1 MNKKGLYKALS
12 VILVVAMLLPMLPA
26 RVIKAE
32 EETVFNPDGETS
44 VATPSAITLMAVG
57 DNTTLNLLD
66 GIITVTNQTYVQKTA
81 GGTVVSQGDITGEL
95 ILTGNQ
101 ANSWNVTLSGANIP
115 AIRFKNISTNGYLTG
130 TASGDLNI
138 TVDGTCNFTNGILYN
153 LSNIRNIYIT
163 GMDGNVVKN
172 KPSIDGSAN
181 TENIVIENVN
191 FNISD
196 VVSGARVQTYQ
207 NVNIVDCTSTGG
219 PLQVNNA
226 NTGTAHNYMTTVKD
240 CEFQNF
246 GLTAYTNV
254 LIDNV
259 TVTDGNSTQSSYSIS
274 NANSAADTF
283 IIKNSNINVCQ
294 LVGGGSTVK
303 ILNSKIECKKY
314 PFDFDKVGT
323 VYIEG
328 STLITDASFTTYDLH
343 TLSNDS
349 VCLVD
354 NSIIFQ
360 GNPIST
366 KRFFNF
372 SSVKA
377 RFDPLDNMGNRLFL
391 NKVRVPGASTSMV
404 TVSINGRDEV
414 NLGTDS
420 NGYLYLYLPTGEHTV
435 FVTDVNGLNYT
446 KTFTSIG
453 TRESSTTSNNVGD
466 LDPAKA
472 FTNIATPYVNAAI
485 QYSFDNTN
493 WNNATTDAA
502 GYFKAVIPDNANHI
516 YIKLIST
523 GEVKHA
529 IITDGEV
536 GHFYDDK
543 PIITEQSN
551 PALTYNKGATGTL
564 YVTAVPF
571 ANGSTL
577 NYQWYKDG
585 EILTGKTSPVLNLT
599 AAKPSDAGT
608 YTCVITESDGRTV
621 TSISIIV
628 TIDESQPEEEGE
640 LKIISQSSAKT
651 LIKGYSTELYVN
663 AKPSLSTRELT
674 YQWYKDEAALPGA
687 TDTKLVL
694 NNAKLEDSGLYLCR
708 VQEGGDYI
716 DSVPIPVTVINNP
729 LEGDVTDLNAL
740 VDALTGQIET
750 LTGQLNAANQEKKT
764 LQNTINTLEGQII
777 TYTNQIAGLQQRI
790 EELEQELEE
799 SQGENTTLKQTILN
813 LNNQIISLNQ
823 QILDLQADLDT
834 ANNEKAALELIV
846 TDLNNDINNL
856 NQQIT
861 LLEQRLAD
869 SEAQN
874 EVLINQVAALH
885 NTISGLEAEIADL
898 RSDIDALTEQNQ
910 QLLTQVET
918 LVSQKTALENEVQ
931 RLLRLLDDAYE
942 TIDDLTE
949 QVNNL
954 TNAVNT
960 LTEQL
965 NTANEEKT
973 ALQGTITGLE
983 GQIANLNNQID
994 FLNNRVSELE
1004 AALQQ
1009 EGADKE
1015 TLYQTIID
1023 LNNQITNL
1031 NQTISSLQTQ
1041 LITVTEERNALQ
1053 TTVNNLSNQ
1062 LTILNGQITILEGK
1076 LADSEEENTSL
1087 KNQVTILQNTI
1098 SGLQAEIT
1106 DLQNEINT
1114 LKDQNTQLLTQI
1126 GSLNGEKTALENEIQ
1141 RLLGLLDDA
1150 YNTIDRLTEQVN
1162 TLTEQ
1167 LNTANEEKT
1176 ALQGTITG
1184 LEGQITNLN
1193 NQITVLNNRVSEL
1206 EAALQQEG
1214 ADKEALNQIILD
1226 LNNQITNLSQTVNS
1240 LQTQLT
1246 AVTEERDTLQNTVN
1260 HLNNQVSELNQQ
1272 ITILIGRLEDSEA
1285 ENTTLKN
1292 QLINLQNTITGLEN
1306 DITNLQNEITIINN
1320 NYNTLQGQLNT
1331 ANDTISSLNALLFL
1345 IRGELGVI
1353 GNDEIIPAIQ
1363 LLKAQLQQEK
1373 NKNILLQ
1380 DQLDGLNDELDT
1392 AREYNSVLI
1401 QKLQELMLLIGAE
1414 DTEGIK
1420 NKIIELQT
1428 ALAESQTRIQ
1438 ELEQEKI
1445 ILIERLREAEEL
1457 NQTLQNK
1464 IEELL
1469 DLADAD
1475 VEELKRKIL
1484 ELTEQVNQMVQKN
1497 QELQESIQTLT
1508 SQVTLLNTE
1517 KSVLES
1523 EIVRLETLL
1532 KTANSTIEEL
1542 RQQIADMAAGKTI
1555 MENENTAFRN
1565 EISDL
1570 KQQLADMTNVKTDL
1584 EKENAALKLEIERLK
1599 KLLESKNHS
1608 SGGNSG
1614 GSDQSSEVKDLQD
1627 KLEQTKKE
1635 LEEVK
1640 KELEKLKESQSTDP
1654 NHSGTEIKVPEN
1666 AVVVLPA
1673 ETVDK
1678 PVIKA
1683 PEKTVKEETIVAE
1696 KGWEIAPTLES
1707 EWAKEIDLV
1716 EAVGQANKSEKVDYT
1731 FYAREEE
1738 KPAQIYTQTVEVKKP
1753 VAIPNFTMDKL
1764 IYLGSEFLLNV
1775 ANIPKDAKISY
1786 KSANNGIAKIDKNGK
1801 ITPVK
1806 AGKTVITGAVTKDGI
1821 PYQFTVNVTVQETD
1835 NRTLNL
1841 KEQAVQTS
1849 TDNPVLLVYKLVN
1862 KDKTT
1867 KINLNGYSNSASISY
1882 ISADSSIA
1890 TVSKDG
1896 IIKGIKKGTTTVTA
1910 TLAQND
1916 TIYTYIIKVRV
1927 DDGTADTTMWDYLT
1941 AA

>member
-1 MNKKGLYKALS
+1 MNIKGLYKTLS
-12 VILVVAMLLPMLPA
+12 VILVVAMLLPMLPTK
-26 RVIKAE
+26 VIKAE
-32 EETVFNPDGETS
+32 EEFVFNPDGETS
-44 VATPSAITLMAVG
+44 VASPSAVTLMGTG

-66 GIITVTNQTYVQKTA
+66 GIITVTNQSYVQKTA
-81 GGTVVSQGDITGEL
+81 GGTIVSQGEIAGEL

-115 AIRFKNISTNGYLTG
+115 AIRFKNISTNGLITG

-138 TVDGTCNFTNGILYN
+138 LIEGTCNFTNGMLYN
-153 LSNIRNIYIT
+153 LPNITNIYVT
-163 GMDGNVVKN
+163 GMEGNVVKN
-172 KPSIDGSAN
+172 NPSITGLSN
-181 TENIVIENVN
+181 NENIVIENVTFDLPTVGVSMLHYKN
-191 FNISD
+191 IDIFNS
-196 VVSGARVQTYQ
+196 R
-207 NVNIVDCTSTGG
+207 STGG
-219 PLQVNNA
+219 PFKITNFGSDSNLA
-226 NTGTAHNYMTTVKD
+226 KNYMVTIKD
-240 CEFQNF
+240 SIFQHF
-246 GLTAYTNV
+246 GLTALSKV

-259 TVTDGNSTQSSYSIS
+259 TVTDGNNGSSSDAIMNTAS
-274 NANSAADTF
+274 SADTF
-283 IIKNSNINVCQ
+283 IIKDSNLNIMGFY
-294 LVGGGSTVK
+294 GGGSVTK
-303 ILNSKIECKKY
+303 ILNSRVECTLA
-314 PFDFDKVGT
+314 PFDFDKTGT

-328 STLITDASFTTYDLH
+328 STLISAGPGTYDLH
-343 TLSNDS
+343 TMSDDS

-354 NSIIFQ
+354 NSIIFN
-360 GNPIST
+360 GAPGAK
-366 KRFFNF
+366 KRFFNMSP
-372 SSVKA
+372 SSK
-377 RFDPLDNMGNRLFL
+377 FDPLDNMGNRLFL
-391 NKVRVPGASTSMV
+391 NKVHVPGASTSMV
-404 TVSINGRDEV
+404 TVSIDGRDEV

-420 NGYLYLYLPTGEHTV
+420 NGYLYLYLPIGEHTV
-435 FVTDVNGLNYT
+435 FVTDVNGLNYS

-453 TRESSTTSNNVGD
+453 TRESSTTSNNAGD

-472 FTNIATPYVNAAI
+472 YTVIVTSYMNAAI
-485 QYSFDNTN
+485 RYSFDNTN

-543 PIITEQSN
+543 PIITEQSDT
-551 PALTYNKGATGTL
+551 ALTYSKGATGTL
-564 YVTAVPF
+564 YVTAIPF
-571 ANGSTL
+571 TNGSTL
-577 NYQWYKDG
+577 NYQWYKEGDL
-585 EILTGKTSPVLNLT
+585 LTGKTSPVLNLT

-651 LIKGYSTELYVN
+651 LIKGYSTELYVS
-663 AKPSLSTRELT
+663 AKPSLSTRELK
-674 YQWYKDEAALPGA
+674 YQWYKAEEALPGA

-694 NNAKLEDSGLYLCR
+694 SNVKPEDSGSYLCR
-708 VQEGGDYI
+708 VYEGGDYI
-716 DSVPIPVTVINNP
+716 DSEPIPVTVINNP
-729 LEGDVTDLNAL
+729 LEEDVTDLNAL
-740 VDALTGQIET
+740 VNTLTSQVET
-750 LTGQLNAANQEKKT
+750 LINQLNAANQDKET
-764 LQNTINTLEGQII
+764 LQNTINTLEGLII
-777 TYTNQIAGLQQRI
+777 TYTNQITLLQERI

-799 SQGENTTLKQTILN
+799 AEGENTSLKQTILN
-813 LNNQIISLNQ
+813 LNNQITSLNQ
-823 QILDLQADLDT
+823 KIIDLQENLET

-856 NQQIT
+856 NLQIT
-861 LLEQRLAD
+861 ILQGKLAD

-874 EVLINQVAALH
+874 EALINQVAALH
-885 NTISGLEAEIADL
+885 NTISGLEAEITNL
-898 RSDIDALTEQNQ
+898 RSDIDSLTEQNH
-910 QLLTQVET
+910 QLLTQAES
-918 LVSQKTALENEVQ
+918 LISQKTALENELQ

-942 TIDDLTE
+942 TIDDLTK
-949 QVNNL
+949 QVNDL
-954 TNAVNT
+954 TNEVNK

-965 NTANEEKT
+965 NAANGEKA
-973 ALQGTITGLE
+973 ALQITITDLE
-983 GQIANLNNQID
+983 GQIVNLTNQI
-994 FLNNRVSELE
+994 N
-1004 AALQQ
+1004 
-1009 EGADKE
+1009 
-1015 TLYQTIID
+1015 
-1023 LNNQITNL
+1023 
-1031 NQTISSLQTQ
+1031 
-1041 LITVTEERNALQ
+1041 
-1053 TTVNNLSNQ
+1053 
-1062 LTILNGQITILEGK
+1062 
-1076 LADSEEENTSL
+1076 
-1087 KNQVTILQNTI
+1087 
-1098 SGLQAEIT
+1098 
-1106 DLQNEINT
+1106 
-1114 LKDQNTQLLTQI
+1114 
-1126 GSLNGEKTALENEIQ
+1126 
-1141 RLLGLLDDA
+1141 
-1150 YNTIDRLTEQVN
+1150 
-1162 TLTEQ
+1162 
-1167 LNTANEEKT
+1167 
-1176 ALQGTITG
+1176 
-1184 LEGQITNLN
+1184 
-1193 NQITVLNNRVSEL
+1193 VLNNRVSEL

-1214 ADKEALNQIILD
+1214 ADKEVLNQTIID
-1226 LNNQITNLSQTVNS
+1226 LNNQITTLNQTVNS

-1246 AVTEERDTLQNTVN
+1246 AVTEERDALQNTVN

-1272 ITILIGRLEDSEA
+1272 ITILIGKLEDSEA

-1292 QLINLQNTITGLEN
+1292 QLTNLQNTITELGN
-1306 DITNLQNEITIINN
+1306 DITHLQNEITIINN
-1320 NYNTLQGQLNT
+1320 NYITLQGQLNT
-1331 ANDTISSLNALLFL
+1331 ANNTISSLNALLFL

-1353 GNDEIIPAIQ
+1353 GNDEIIPAIH

-1380 DQLDGLNDELDT
+1380 DQLGGLNDELDT

-1401 QKLQELMLLIGAE
+1401 QKLQELMLLIGSE

-1445 ILIERLREAEEL
+1445 ILIERLRKAEEL
-1457 NQTLQNK
+1457 NQALQK
-1464 IEELL
+1464 RIEELL

-1484 ELTEQVNQMVQKN
+1484 ELTEQVNQMILKN
-1497 QELQESIQTLT
+1497 QELQESIQTFT
-1508 SQVTLLNTE
+1508 SQVTLLNSE

-1542 RQQIADMAAGKTI
+1542 RQQLADMAAGKTI
-1555 MENENTAFRN
+1555 LENENTAFRN
-1565 EISDL
+1565 EIADL
-1570 KQQLADMTNVKTDL
+1570 KQQITDMTNVKTDL
-1584 EKENAALKLEIERLK
+1584 EKENASLKIEIDRLK
-1599 KLLESKNHS
+1599 KLLESKNNS

-1614 GSDQSSEVKDLQD
+1614 GSDHSSEVKGLQD
-1627 KLEQTKKE
+1627 KLEQTQKELEESKKE
-1635 LEEVK
+1635 LEKTK
-1640 KELEKLKESQSTDP
+1640 KELEKLKEIEGASGTDP
-1654 NHSGTEIKVPEN
+1654 NHSGNSNTEIKVPEN

-1673 ETVDK
+1673 EMIEK
-1678 PVIKA
+1678 PVIKVS
-1683 PEKTVKEETIVAE
+1683 EKTVKEEIIVAE

-1716 EAVGQANKSEKVDYT
+1716 EAVGQTNKPEKIDYT

-1738 KPAQIYTQTVEVKKP
+1738 KPEQIYTKTVKVKKP

-1764 IYLGSEFLLNV
+1764 IYLGSEFKLNV
-1775 ANIPKDAKISY
+1775 ANIPKDAKITY
-1786 KSANNGIAKIDKNGK
+1786 KSANNVIAKIDKNGK

-1806 AGKTVITGAVTKDGI
+1806 AGKTVITGTVTKDGI

-1841 KEQAVQTS
+1841 KDQAVQTS

-1862 KDKTT
+1862 KNKTT
-1867 KINLNGYSNSASISY
+1867 KINLNGYSNSVSISY

-1927 DDGTADTTMWDYLT
+1927 DDGTADSTMWDYLT